1 MGRNREQSGGTSF
14 QVYLWRL
21 LLDGVASLRAQIP
34 SMSAS
39 SRPRLADR
47 VLPKAMIDYSNGYDL
62 KNEDGAV
69 KHTA

>member
-1 MGRNREQSGGTSF
+1 MASFIRWRRISTSPDPVNVRVF
-14 QVYLWRL
+14 KT
-21 LLDGVASLRAQIP
+21 AFC
-34 SMSAS
+34 
-39 SRPRLADR
+39 RPRLADR